1 MICSNFAVQSQYSSE
16 NLTLFRHKYLIP
28 LAIDLGAKIKN
39 TTPDSCD
46 MIFPN
51 RDALMAFEALRKSYT
66 EKIILEEKIR
76 DE

>member
-1 MICSNFAVQSQYSSE
+1 
-16 NLTLFRHKYLIP
+16 

-51 RDALMAFEALRKSYT
+51 RDALMAFEALRKNYT
-66 EKIILEEKIR
+66 EKIIIEEKIR

>member
-1 MICSNFAVQSQYSSE
+1 MVCSNFAVQSQYGSE

-28 LAIDLGAKIKN
+28 LAINLGAKIKN

-51 RDALMAFEALRKSYT
+51 RDTLMAFEALRKDYT
-66 EKIILEEKIR
+66 EKIIIEEKIR